1 MTQRP
6 NAVQVLLPIPNGKAI
21 FDYALTPGTNLRIG
35 SFVLVS
41 FRKKEIVGIVWSFVV
56 TEIPIGKIKS
66 VAKVFDLPN
75 LTAKHINFIKFI
87 SEYTLSTY
95 GAVLKMM
102 MPLQSSFN
110 FIIDNTKKNQGLPK
124 FIIPNFTSEQ
134 QQAVDSLISLVTSL
148 IYNVCLLDGVTG
160 SGKTEVYFAAI
171 YQALS
176 EKDTQILV
184 LLPEIMLTAQLI
196 QRFEARFGFSPA
208 KWHSDMALSQK
219 RKIWLDVI
227 TGKERLVIGAR
238 SALFLPYSNLSLII
252 VDEEHDVSYKQE
264 EGVVYN
270 ARDAAVACGYTYKI
284 PVILSSAT
292 PSMETLMNVN
302 LGKYK
307 HIALQS
313 RYGAES
319 MPTIDVI
326 DMRHEKMAKGSWLSL
341 RLVNAIKK
349 ALNDQKQVML
359 FLNRRGY
366 APITLC
372 KSCGYKYACPNCS
385 SYLVSHKD
393 DDVLMCHHCG
403 YSTKYNSVC
412 MNCNKEDS
420 LTKCGPGVERIA
432 EEVAKIFPNSRIQ
445 IITKD
450 TVRNIDC
457 AEEVIAKIL
466 DGKIDIIIGTQMI
479 SKGHDF
485 PNIAIVGVV
494 DADLGLIGADLRS
507 AERTYHL
514 LTQMSGRA
522 GRREGGSA
530 LIQTYY
536 PDTPILASLIS
547 NNRDQFTNYEMQ
559 NRKILNMPPFGRLSA
574 IIISGIN
581 EERLQEFSNLL
592 LKSAPITHGVIVLGP
607 VKAPLAKIRGR
618 YRYRFLIKSMA
629 SIKIQKFISYWL
641 ELVKIPSGIRV
652 KVDIDPY
659 NFL

>member
-21 FDYALTPGTNLRIG
+21 FDYALTSGADLRIG

-41 FRKKEIVGIVWSFVV
+41 FRKKEIVGVVWSFVV
-56 TEIPIGKIKS
+56 TEIPISKIKS
-66 VAKVFDLPN
+66 VLKVFDLPN
-75 LTAKHINFIKFI
+75 LTVKHINFIKFI

-95 GAVLKMM
+95 GAVLKMV

-110 FIIDNTKKNQGLPK
+110 FFRNSAKESQELPK
-124 FIIPNFTSEQ
+124 FIIPDFTNEQ
-134 QQAVDSLISLVTSL
+134 QQAVDSLISSVTSS
-148 IYNVCLLDGVTG
+148 IYSVCLLDGVTG

-171 YQALS
+171 YKALS
-176 EKDTQILV
+176 EKGSQILV

-208 KWHSDMALSQK
+208 RWHSDMTLSQK
-219 RKIWLDVI
+219 RRIWLDVI

-238 SALFLPYSNLSLII
+238 SALFLPYNNLSLIV
-252 VDEEHDVSYKQE
+252 VDEEHDASYKQE

-270 ARDAAVACGYTYKI
+270 ARDAAVACGYAYKI

-292 PSMETLMNVN
+292 PSMETLMNVT

-307 HIALQS
+307 HITLQS
-313 RYGAES
+313 RYGSES
-319 MPTIDVI
+319 MPIIDVI

-341 RLVNAIKK
+341 KLVNAIKNT
-349 ALNDQKQVML
+349 LNNQKQVML

-393 DDVLMCHHCG
+393 DDMLMCHHCG
-403 YSTKYNSVC
+403 YSTKHSSAC

-420 LTKCGPGVERIA
+420 LMKCGPGVERIA

-450 TVRNIDC
+450 TVRNIDY
-457 AEEVIAKIL
+457 AEDIIAKIL
-466 DGKIDIIIGTQMI
+466 DGRVDIIIGTQMI

-485 PNIAIVGVV
+485 PNISIVGVV

-522 GRREGGSA
+522 GRRGEGRA

-536 PDTPILASLIS
+536 PDNPILASLIS

-574 IIISGIN
+574 IIISGTN

-592 LKSAPITHGVIVLGP
+592 LKFAPITHGVIVLGP
-607 VKAPLAKIRGR
+607 VKAPLAKVRSR

-629 SIKIQKFISYWL
+629 SIKVQKFISYWL
-641 ELVKIPSGIRV
+641 ELVKIPSNIRV